1 MTSPPR
7 SFFASHPFTRGTL
20 HALKVAAGT
29 LSAGAATIS
38 ILTFARATGIL
49 EDTKPPKPTHANVVW
64 VGIMPQADTARSI
77 GDTIQLTATLK
88 DDHGSLISGAPS
100 WSVDDPTVAS
110 VDSAGTVVALKE
122 GITTIV
128 AAAGERVAR
137 ARVAVRPVVA
147 AVQIQF
153 DSSFRVPEG
162 ERRPAAAVTLD
173 ARGHSLAGWPVQW
186 SSSDSSIARIDSA
199 GSIAGVTPGRT
210 MLEARVQGISAR
222 IEIAVVP
229 VAASVAVVAG
239 KGQRAQAGRALAQPV
254 MVQVLSRGGRPMD
267 GVPVRFAAEPASTE
281 ETALTDGMGRARS
294 TWTLA
299 DRPGRQRLTV
309 VVSGL
314 DSVVTVTAEA
324 DPVPANTRLV
334 LASPVGGAPAGDS
347 LASPVVVSVTD
358 STGAPLVDIP
368 VDWLALDGGKA
379 SATAERTDSLGHA
392 RATWKLGSKTGSQRL
407 RVQVGDSREIPA
419 LTIKSKAEPG
429 RPYSLSLVSG
439 AGQSGGVS
447 SGLKAPIAVRVS
459 DRFGNRISGAPV
471 VLRPESGTVGD
482 STVTTDSAGVAYGRW
497 TLGSA
502 AGTQRLTV
510 LASPIEKELVVTA
523 RGLPRSPASLG
534 FASPPAQGSVG
545 RSLPQ
550 PLKVVLKDTYGN
562 PIANRTVTFVPVGGK
577 VSPARVVTDAHGVAA
592 TKWTL
597 GEKPGVQTLAAAV
610 KDSEVKAKVT
620 VKAVKPPP
628 TP

>member
-1 MTSPPR
+1 M
-7 SFFASHPFTRGTL
+7 

-38 ILTFARATGIL
+38 ILTFARASGVL
-49 EDTKPPKPTHANVVW
+49 KDSKPPKPSHANVVW

-77 GDTIQLTATLK
+77 GDTIQLIATLK
-88 DDHGSLISGAPS
+88 DDHGSLVSGTPS

-122 GITTIV
+122 GITTVV

-147 AVQIQF
+147 SVQIQF

-162 ERRPAAAVTLD
+162 ERRPASAVTLD
-173 ARGHSLAGWPVQW
+173 ARGHALAGWPVQW
-186 SSSDSSIARIDSA
+186 SSSDSSIAKIDSVGA
-199 GSIAGVTPGRT
+199 ITGVTPGRT

-229 VAASVAVVAG
+229 VAASVAIVAG
-239 KGQRAQAGRALAQPV
+239 KGQRAQAGRSLPQPV

-281 ETALTDGMGRARS
+281 ETALTDAAGRARS

-309 VVSGL
+309 MVTGV
-314 DSVVTVTAEA
+314 DSAVTVTAEA

-334 LASPVGGAPAGDS
+334 LASPVAGAPAGDT

-358 STGAPLVDIP
+358 STGAPLIDIP

-379 SATAERTDSLGHA
+379 TPLAERTDSLGHA
-392 RATWKLGSKTGSQRL
+392 RASWKLGSKSGSQRM

-429 RPYSLSLVSG
+429 SPYALTLVSG
-439 AGQSGGVS
+439 GSQSGGVS
-447 SGLKAPIAVRVS
+447 STLKVPIAIRVS
-459 DRFGNRISGAPV
+459 DRLGNRISGAAV
-471 VLRPESGTVGD
+471 VLRPEAGSVGD
-482 STVTTDSAGVAYGRW
+482 STLTTDSAGVAYGRW
-497 TLGSA
+497 TLGGT
-502 AGTQRLTV
+502 AGTQRLAV
-510 LASPIEKELVVTA
+510 HAFPIEKELVITA
-523 RGLPRSPASLG
+523 KGLARSPASLG
-534 FASPPAQGSVG
+534 FSSPPAQGSVG

-550 PLKVVLKDTYGN
+550 PLKVVVKDAYGN

-577 VSPARVVTDAHGVAA
+577 VSPARAVTDAHGVAT

-597 GEKPGVQTLAAAV
+597 GTTPGVQTLAAAV
-610 KDSEVKAKVT
+610 KDSEVKGKVT

>member
-1 MTSPPR
+1 MTAPPR
-7 SFFASHPFTRGTL
+7 GFFGSHPLTRGTA
-20 HALKVAAGT
+20 HAFKVAATT

-49 EDTKPPKPTHANVVW
+49 KDTRPPRPTHANVIW
-64 VGIMPQADTARSI
+64 VGIVPQSDTARSI

-88 DDHGSLISGAPS
+88 DDHGSLVSGAPS

-110 VDSAGTVVALKE
+110 VDSAGMVVALKE
-122 GITTIV
+122 GITTVV
-128 AAAGERVAR
+128 AAAGEKVAR

-173 ARGHSLAGWPVQW
+173 ARGHPLAGWPVQW
-186 SSSDSSIARIDSA
+186 SSSDSSIARIDSSGA
-199 GSIAGVTPGRT
+199 VTGGTPGRT
-210 MLEARVQGISAR
+210 MLEARVQGISTR

-229 VAASVAVVAG
+229 VAGSVAVVAG

-281 ETALTDGMGRARS
+281 ETALTDAAGRARS

-299 DRPGRQRLTV
+299 ERPGRQRLMI

-314 DSVVTVTAEA
+314 DSVVAVTAEA

-334 LASPVGGAPAGDS
+334 LSSPVGGAPAGDT
-347 LASPVVVSVTD
+347 LATPVVVGVTD
-358 STGAPLVDIP
+358 STGAPLADIP
-368 VDWLALDGGKA
+368 VNWLALDGGKITA
-379 SATAERTDSLGHA
+379 IAERTDSLGHA
-392 RATWKLGSKTGSQRL
+392 RATWRLGSKAGSQRI

-429 RPYSLSLVSG
+429 SPYALTLVSG
-439 AGQSGGVS
+439 GTQSGGVS
-447 SGLKAPIAVRVS
+447 SALKAPIAVRVS
-459 DRFGNRISGAPV
+459 DRFGNRISGVPV
-471 VLRPESGTVGD
+471 VLRAEAGSVSD

-497 TLGSA
+497 TLGNT

-510 LASPIEKELVVTA
+510 HASPIEKALVVTA
-523 RGLPRSPASLG
+523 KGLPRSPASLG
-534 FASPPAQGSVG
+534 FSSPPAQGSVG

-550 PLKVVLKDTYGN
+550 LKVVLKDAYGN
-562 PIANRTVTFVPVGGK
+562 PISNRTVTFAPVGGK

-592 TKWTL
+592 TRWTL
-597 GEKPGVQTLAAAV
+597 GEKPGIQTLAAAV

>member
-1 MTSPPR
+1 
-7 SFFASHPFTRGTL
+7 
-20 HALKVAAGT
+20 
-29 LSAGAATIS
+29 
-38 ILTFARATGIL
+38 
-49 EDTKPPKPTHANVVW
+49 
-64 VGIMPQADTARSI
+64 
-77 GDTIQLTATLK
+77 
-88 DDHGSLISGAPS
+88 
-100 WSVDDPTVAS
+100 
-110 VDSAGTVVALKE
+110 
-122 GITTIV
+122 
-128 AAAGERVAR
+128 
-137 ARVAVRPVVA
+137 
-147 AVQIQF
+147 
-153 DSSFRVPEG
+153 
-162 ERRPAAAVTLD
+162 
-173 ARGHSLAGWPVQW
+173 
-186 SSSDSSIARIDSA
+186 
-199 GSIAGVTPGRT
+199 
-210 MLEARVQGISAR
+210 
-222 IEIAVVP
+222 
-229 VAASVAVVAG
+229 
-239 KGQRAQAGRALAQPV
+239 
-254 MVQVLSRGGRPMD
+254 MD

-281 ETALTDGMGRARS
+281 ETALTDAAGRARS

-309 VVSGL
+309 GVAGV

-334 LASPVGGAPAGDS
+334 LASPMGGAPAGDS
-347 LASPVVVSVTD
+347 LASPVIVSVTD

-379 SATAERTDSLGHA
+379 SALAERTDSLGHA
-392 RATWKLGSKTGSQRL
+392 RATWQLGSKAGSQRL

-429 RPYSLSLVSG
+429 HPYSLSLVSG

-447 SGLKAPIAVRVS
+447 SALKAPIAVRVS
-459 DRFGNRISGAPV
+459 DRFGNRIPSAPV
-471 VLRPESGTVGD
+471 VLRPESGSVGD
-482 STVTTDSAGVAYGRW
+482 SSVTTDSAGIAYGRW

-510 LASPIEKELVVTA
+510 RASPIEKELVVTA

-550 PLKVVLKDTYGN
+550 PLKVVLKDAYGN
-562 PIANRTVTFVPVGGK
+562 PIANRAVTFVPVGGK

-628 TP
+628 SP

>member
-1 MTSPPR
+1 M
-7 SFFASHPFTRGTL
+7 

-38 ILTFARATGIL
+38 ILTFARASGIL
-49 EDTKPPKPTHANVVW
+49 EDAKPPKPSHANVVW

-88 DDHGSLISGAPS
+88 DDHGSLVSGTPS

-122 GITTIV
+122 GITTVV

-162 ERRPAAAVTLD
+162 EHRPASALTLD
-173 ARGHSLAGWPVQW
+173 ARGHALAGWPVQW
-186 SSSDSSIARIDSA
+186 SSSDSNIATIDSA
-199 GSIAGVTPGRT
+199 GAITGVTPGRT
-210 MLEARVQGISAR
+210 MLEARVQGNTAR
-222 IEIAVVP
+222 IEVAVTP

-239 KGQRAQAGRALAQPV
+239 KGQRAQAGHALPQPV

-281 ETALTDGMGRARS
+281 ETALTDATGRARS

-309 VVSGL
+309 VVTGL
-314 DSVVTVTAEA
+314 DSVVSVIAGA
-324 DPVPANTRLV
+324 HPVPANTRLV
-334 LASPVGGAPAGDS
+334 LSSPVGGAAAGDS

-379 SATAERTDSLGHA
+379 TAMAERTDSLGHA
-392 RATWKLGSKTGSQRL
+392 RATWKLGSKAGSQRL
-407 RVQVGDSREIPA
+407 HVQVGDSREIPA
-419 LTIKSKAEPG
+419 LTIKSKAEAG
-429 RPYSLSLVSG
+429 NPYALTLVAGGGQSSG
-439 AGQSGGVS
+439 AS
-447 SGLKAPIAVRVS
+447 SALKTAIAVRVS

-471 VLRPESGTVGD
+471 VLRAEAGSVGD
-482 STVTTDSAGVAYGRW
+482 STVTTDSAGVVYGRW
-497 TLGSA
+497 TLGNT

-510 LASPIEKELVVTA
+510 HASPIEKDLVVTA
-523 RGLPRSPASLG
+523 KALPRSPASLG
-534 FASPPAQGSVG
+534 FSSAPAQGSVG
-545 RSLPQ
+545 KSLPQ
-550 PLKVVLKDTYGN
+550 PLKVVL
-562 PIANRTVTFVPVGGK
+562 
-577 VSPARVVTDAHGVAA
+577 
-592 TKWTL
+592 
-597 GEKPGVQTLAAAV
+597 
-610 KDSEVKAKVT
+610 
-620 VKAVKPPP
+620 
-628 TP
+628 

>member
-1 MTSPPR
+1 M
-7 SFFASHPFTRGTL
+7 
-20 HALKVAAGT
+20 
-29 LSAGAATIS
+29 
-38 ILTFARATGIL
+38 
-49 EDTKPPKPTHANVVW
+49 
-64 VGIMPQADTARSI
+64 
-77 GDTIQLTATLK
+77 
-88 DDHGSLISGAPS
+88 
-100 WSVDDPTVAS
+100 
-110 VDSAGTVVALKE
+110 
-122 GITTIV
+122 
-128 AAAGERVAR
+128 
-137 ARVAVRPVVA
+137 
-147 AVQIQF
+147 
-153 DSSFRVPEG
+153 
-162 ERRPAAAVTLD
+162 
-173 ARGHSLAGWPVQW
+173 LA
-186 SSSDSSIARIDSA
+186 
-199 GSIAGVTPGRT
+199 
-210 MLEARVQGISAR
+210 ARVQGISAR

-281 ETALTDGMGRARS
+281 ETALTDAAGRARS

-309 VVSGL
+309 GVAGV

-334 LASPVGGAPAGDS
+334 LASPMGGAPAGDS
-347 LASPVVVSVTD
+347 LASPVIVSVTD

-379 SATAERTDSLGHA
+379 SALAERTDSLGHA
-392 RATWKLGSKTGSQRL
+392 RATWQLGSKAGSQRL

-429 RPYSLSLVSG
+429 HPYSLSLVSG

-447 SGLKAPIAVRVS
+447 SALKAPIAVRVS
-459 DRFGNRISGAPV
+459 DRFGNRIPSAPV
-471 VLRPESGTVGD
+471 VLRPESGSVGD
-482 STVTTDSAGVAYGRW
+482 SSVTTDSAGIAYGRW

-510 LASPIEKELVVTA
+510 RASPIEKELVVTA